1 MPAHTAGASEC
12 MACPPPGQHVLLI
25 TPVYPALAEAWTRP
39 VFAGS
44 SAT

>member
-1 MPAHTAGASEC
+1 LSSPRSAR
-12 MACPPPGQHVLLI
+12 PLI